1 MTEEERIRQRL
12 EERRYAVL
20 QQAFHK
26 GDVKAYVDFRKH
38 NNGHSPA
45 YNPWENIVPFLF
57 MILFSLAI
65 LIFHSIEYGMIA
77 LVLSIFVYVVIL
89 RPWVAQRVTT
99 RVRVLL
105 ERDVITFKLLWLAGG
120 VSLTFNDR
128 GSQAVVSAPSGDWAH
143 FVRHHLVTAT
153 ETGAAPETKNDPAI
167 AALPAVPDSGI
178 PSLVPTETADSTL
191 SPAPQIPGVSAAQS
205 PQTPEARTVQTSL
218 QS

>member
-1 MTEEERIRQRL
+1 
-12 EERRYAVL
+12 
-20 QQAFHK
+20 
-26 GDVKAYVDFRKH
+26 
-38 NNGHSPA
+38 
-45 YNPWENIVPFLF
+45 
-57 MILFSLAI
+57 
-65 LIFHSIEYGMIA
+65 
-77 LVLSIFVYVVIL
+77 
-89 RPWVAQRVTT
+89 
-99 RVRVLL
+99 
-105 ERDVITFKLLWLAGG
+105 LAGG